1 MLSISTRDKRNS
13 IIHTCMA
20 NNEIEKADVFVLADL
35 VKYVPNSV
43 TSHTILRKATGTVSV
58 VSVDSGKEL
67 IERTSPFDTFI
78 LLIEG
83 KAQVVIEAKSFP
95 LDAGQAI
102 IIPAHSRNSIV
113 GLVPSKIMS
122 TIIKSGYEEVIM

>member
-1 MLSISTRDKRNS
+1 ME
-13 IIHTCMA
+13 
-20 NNEIEKADVFVLADL
+20 NNEIEKGHVFSLADI
-35 VKYVPNSV
+35 VNYVPNSV
-43 TSHTILRKATGTVSV
+43 ISHTILRKATGTVNV

-83 KAQVVIEAKSFP
+83 KAEVMIETKSFP

-102 IIPAHSRNSIV
+102 IIPAHTRNSIV
-113 GLVPSKIMS
+113 GIVRSKIMS